1 MRTDRETDGHILI
14 IETDQITGLDLQ
26 IQLKGK
32 GFDISRATRLTD
44 IKDIVDRNRPDL
56 IIASTDIKN
65 NQDDFDKLKKIF
77 IKYNLPIIY
86 ISINPINRI
95 TKEPELKIIGAFSK
109 PFNTLDIIKF
119 VNKYFEKRDRETK
132 KI

>member
-1 MRTDRETDGHILI
+1 MQLERE
-14 IETDQITGLDLQ
+14 
-26 IQLKGK
+26 
-32 GFDISRATRLTD
+32 GFDIYKATKLTD
-44 IKDIVDRNRPDL
+44 IKDLVDRDKPDL

-109 PFNTLDIIKF
+109 PFEILDILGL
-119 VNKYFEKRDRETK
+119 VNKYFEKRDRETE

>member
-26 IQLKGK
+26 MQLERE
-32 GFDISRATRLTD
+32 GFDIYKATKLTD
-44 IKDIVDRNRPDL
+44 IKDIVDRDKPDL

-65 NQDDFDKLKKIF
+65 NQNDFSKLKKLF
-77 IKYNLPIIY
+77 TKYKLPIIY
-86 ISINPINRI
+86 ISTNPINRI